1 VQLFFLQ
8 GEKET
13 KDYKQRKKV
22 NMLSSGED
30 SSSYESGSEVS
41 EIDPECEVLAP
52 VQRRIEEQLRKHLQE
67 LTQQLHETN
76 RELSSVEKERENCG
90 VDLYNAQQHLAK
102 LQESFESYNAKHA
115 AIQQQHEEKL
125 RTRKE
130 LSSAADG
137 AQKKVEDLQKQL
149 ARYQD
154 ELAKLTETLAK
165 VERFNAELKDEVEL
179 ERRAAHKTED
189 DITSLEKAKLR
200 QDALILSLQERIKA
214 LENESATLD
223 EQVSGQREETKRAR
237 ETLADAMSEMEAIVM
252 EKKQLVQ
259 QWRSSLIGMQ
269 RRQDAVKKTEEALQ
283 QQKDD
288 LLVLENEISG
298 YRRDMRAAQV
308 ENAKLT
314 EFMSRIDN
322 EIVILE
328 KQMDGLLAKKEEGTQ
343 TYALL
348 EKAIAS
354 TTQETKTVELQV
366 KDKSA
371 ELADVEKQIAKHA
384 KAIVDMEND
393 VMVHLS
399 KQTTLKQESQGVLQ
413 EVQKIKDAIRAKEQ
427 QVTQMEN
434 ELARIRV
441 DTLQSKAYNETLA
454 TTLADLEKEL
464 QSRST
469 MIERMQAD
477 IRRRN
482 DEIDR
487 KQKQLDQL
495 NHQYEQILAS
505 QSDVHG
511 EHVGPLEATINSL
524 SKAIATKSSENEA
537 LQQEWIR
544 LQTELVNYTNTMN
557 DINDAILDAQAKA
570 TILSQKKDRL
580 LANINEGRQQIALLQ
595 NKSNAMHLEM
605 KRVNTLLNQNNGAQ
619 VTASDNVF
627 LLEYDLVRR
636 LEEKKREAIQLEKK
650 VEDTRRSKSDVVEQI
665 LACERDIMFWERKLQ
680 VARETEMALDP
691 TIGRAEIEKMKKEI
705 SFMEQ
710 RMTQLQR
717 EQKFL
722 IEEMQKLIDH
732 RDVIRTKGKAVNVAT
747 QKNKTGATRLAVEK
761 ENARLFKELNAK
773 RQESRKKEKR
783 IKESLAEMEQ
793 TAAEVDR
800 TQHDIKQLDEQI
812 EDLQGQIAAAQ
823 KERERAEDEKRLR
836 QSNLQR
842 LKEGEAGTYRL
853 SCYPEESATESTR
866 LEEGR
871 RAVVNIMQALSEQ
884 FPDLAPSLQDLMTN
898 V

>member
-1 VQLFFLQ
+1 
-8 GEKET
+8 
-13 KDYKQRKKV
+13 
-22 NMLSSGED
+22 MSSSGED
-30 SSSYESGSEVS
+30 SAPYESDSDIS
-41 EIDPECEVLAP
+41 EIDPDSEILAP

-76 RELSSVEKERENCG
+76 NELSGVEKERETCG

-102 LQESFESYNAKHA
+102 LQETFERYHEKHA
-115 AIQQQHEEKL
+115 SIQQQHEEKL
-125 RTRKE
+125 RSREE
-130 LSSAADG
+130 LSSASDG
-137 AQKKVEDLQKQL
+137 IQKKVEDMQKQL
-149 ARYQD
+149 TRYQD
-154 ELAKLTETLAK
+154 ELGKLTETLAK

-189 DITSLEKAKLR
+189 DITNLEKVKMR
-200 QDALILSLQERIKA
+200 QDALILSLQNRIKA
-214 LENESATLD
+214 LENESATVD
-223 EQVSGQREETKRAR
+223 EQVESQREETKRAR
-237 ETLADAMSEMEAIVM
+237 ETLADARSEMEAIVM

-288 LLVLENEISG
+288 LLVLENEITG
-298 YRRDMRAAQV
+298 FRRDIRDAQV
-308 ENAKLT
+308 ENTKLT

-328 KQMDGLLAKKEEGTQ
+328 RQMEGLLAKKEESTQ

-354 TTQETKTVELQV
+354 TTEESKAIELQV
-366 KDKSA
+366 KGKSA
-371 ELADVEKQIAKHA
+371 ELSEVEKQISKHA

-393 VMVHLS
+393 VMAHLS
-399 KQTTLKQESQGVLQ
+399 KQTTLKQESQGVLL

-441 DTLQSKAYNETLA
+441 DTLQSKAYNEALA
-454 TTLADLEKEL
+454 TTLTDLEKEL

-495 NHQYEQILAS
+495 NHQYEQILAAH
-505 QSDVHG
+505 SDLHG

-524 SKAIATKSSENEA
+524 SKAIAAKSSENEA

-580 LANINEGRQQIALLQ
+580 LGDISAGRQQIASLQ

-605 KRVNTLLNQNNGAQ
+605 KRVNTQLSQNNGAQ
-619 VTASDNVF
+619 QVASDDVF
-627 LLEYDLVRR
+627 LLENDLVRR

-650 VEDTRRSKSDVVEQI
+650 VDDTRQSKSDIVEQI

-691 TIGRAEIEKMKKEI
+691 TIGRAEIEKMTKEI
-705 SFMEQ
+705 NFMEQ
-710 RMTQLQR
+710 RMAQLQR

-732 RDVIRTKGKAVNVAT
+732 RDVIRTKGKAMSVAM
-747 QKNKTGATRLAVEK
+747 QKNKRGATRLAVEK
-761 ENARLFKELNAK
+761 ENTRLFKELNAK
-773 RQESRKKEKR
+773 RQESRKKEKL
-783 IKESLAEMEQ
+783 IKESLSEMER

-800 TQHDIKQLDEQI
+800 TQHDIQQLEGQI
-812 EDLQGQIAAAQ
+812 EDLQAQIAAAQ

-836 QSNLQR
+836 QSNLQH
-842 LKEGEAGTYRL
+842 LKEGETGTYRL
-853 SCYPEESATESTR
+853 SCYPEESATETAR

-871 RAVVNIMQALSEQ
+871 RAVVNIIQELAEQ
-884 FPDLAPSLQDLMTN
+884 FPDLAPSLQDLTTSI
-898 V
+898 